1 MQSSNY
7 GESSMGDGN
16 HDNDDF
22 TESKDNIPIIV
33 SDDEIDQLPHLP
45 TSSYANSDAEL
56 LNFKLA
62 DIAMRFGVE
71 KRNMVESQMLNLC
84 ISLEKRLLQRQL

>member
-1 MQSSNY
+1 M
-7 GESSMGDGN
+7 EEEN
-16 HDNDDF
+16 HDDED
-22 TESKDNIPIIV
+22 ECKDNIPIIV
-33 SDDEIDQLPHLP
+33 SDDESNELPRLP
-45 TSSYANSDAEL
+45 SSSYAHNDAEL

-84 ISLEKRLLQRQL
+84 ISLERQLVQRQL